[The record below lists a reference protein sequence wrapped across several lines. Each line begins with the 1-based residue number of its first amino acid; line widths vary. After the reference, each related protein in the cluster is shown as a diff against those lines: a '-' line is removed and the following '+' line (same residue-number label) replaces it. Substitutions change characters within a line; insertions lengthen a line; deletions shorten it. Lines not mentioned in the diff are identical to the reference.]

1 MTEIRTSVRL
11 DLTGNLERRAQRYG
25 RSVQDFTR
33 RSNRYLA
40 GMTRVA
46 QRAGNM
52 LDRAGNM
59 YMGLIAGVAAGA
71 AARGV
76 INLEERF
83 ARLGIQANES
93 ADEMDRLKREIFA
106 VSQAPDIRVD
116 PGQITSAVEAIVEK
130 TGDLEFAR
138 NNLENIGLAI
148 QATGAAGENIGDILA
163 EMQKAGIGG
172 PQAVLE
178 VLDTLNQQ
186 GKEGAFTLQNLAAL
200 GPRVTSAYLAMR
212 PASQEAFREM
222 GAVLQVIRQGTGSSE
237 QAATAFE
244 ALLRVMGDTEKLKVL
259 QEGGIQVFDT
269 EALKEGRK
277 ELRPI
282 NELMEEIISRAGGDR
297 TIIQNVLGDAEAVR
311 AFNAAVA
318 EFNRT
323 GAVDSLDKFMAI
335 HGDGSATLA
344 DSARAAETASAAM
357 QNLSTAW
364 QKFADQELTGPIQ
377 ATADAL
383 NSLDEET
390 VDRWMQIGK
399 WVGIAGGGLIAAK
412 KLGLGRLAGRIF
424 GGGRR
429 GGGVAG
435 ALGGAAMAGG
445 VIPVYVVNMGGGM
458 GGMGPD
464 IGRPNG
470 GRIPPAGGPK
480 IFKPSRWQLLRHA
493 NLKSLAAMG
502 AGALGTAGMY
512 VGGAGAVG
520 YGTGT
525 LLNKTLIDG
534 TELGESIGRNVAR
547 VLAFFGNDSARAALD
562 AERRAQEF
570 NGELRIRIDS
580 EGRPT
585 IEEMRQNEADR
596 LGVDVSTVGFQ
607 GM

>member
-1 MTEIRTSVRL
+1 MSEIRTAVRV

-52 LDRAGNM
+52 LDRAGNR
-59 YMGLIAGVAAGA
+59 YVGLLTGVAAGA
-71 AARGV
+71 SARGV
-76 INLEERF
+76 INTEERF

-93 ADEMDRLKREIFA
+93 AESMDRLKEAIFET
-106 VSQAPDIRVD
+106 SQQPNIRVD

-138 NNLENIGLAI
+138 NNLENIGIAI
-148 QATGAAGENIGDILA
+148 QATGAQGQNIGEILA
-163 EMQKAGIGG
+163 EMQKQGIKG

-200 GPRVTSAYLAMR
+200 GPRVVSAYMAMR
-212 PASQEAFREM
+212 PGDAEAFKEM
-222 GAVLQVIRQGTGSSE
+222 GAALQVIRQGTGSSE

-244 ALLRVMGDTEKLKVL
+244 ALLSALGDADKIKIL
-259 QEGGIQVFDT
+259 QQGGIKVFDE
-269 EALKEGRK
+269 EAMKEGRK

-282 NELMEEIISRAGGDR
+282 NQLMQEIIARADGDR
-297 TIIQNVLGDAEAVR
+297 TIIQQVLGSEEAIR
-311 AFNAAVA
+311 GFNAAVS
-318 EFNRT
+318 EFNKT
-323 GAVDSLDKFMAI
+323 GAVESLDKFMGI

-344 DSARAAETASAAM
+344 DSARAAETASAAV

-364 QKFADQELTGPIQ
+364 QKFADQELAGPIQ
-377 ATADAL
+377 GAADAL
-383 NSLDEET
+383 NSLDTET

-399 WVGIAGGGLIAAK
+399 WVGISAAGLYGAK
-412 KLGLGRLAGRIF
+412 KLGIGKLAGRIF
-424 GGGRR
+424 GGRR

-435 ALGGAAMAGG
+435 ALGGAASMAGG
-445 VIPVYVVNMGGGM
+445 VIPVYVVNMGSGM

-480 IFKPSRWQLLRHA
+480 IFKPSRWQLLR
-493 NLKSLAAMG
+493 NMSLRGLPALGTGALASAGAYTLG
-502 AGALGTAGMY
+502 AGALGY
-512 VGGAGAVG
+512 GAGTV
-520 YGTGT
+520 
-525 LLNKTLIDG
+525 LNKTLIDG

-562 AERRAQEF
+562 AE
-570 NGELRIRIDS
+570 IRIKVDA
-580 EGRPT
+580 EGRPSL
-585 IEEMRQNEADR
+585 EEMRQNEAER
-596 LGVDVSTVGFQ
+596 LGVHVSTIGFQ